1 MAAKSMILAFV
12 ILALIG
18 VWGARNST
26 MSNLLLPRGVR
37 NNNPLNI
44 RIGNDWQGESNVSND
59 KEFETFSHA
68 KYGFRAGAKIL
79 QNYQNQYG
87 LYTLAEMINRFAP
100 PNENNTKNYAAFV
113 AGELGVGVDE
123 RVDMQDRHL
132 LARTVHAM
140 SVMEVGRHYTI
151 NDAIEGV
158 ALV

>member
-1 MAAKSMILAFV
+1 MILAFV
-12 ILALIG
+12 ILCLIG
-18 VWGARNST
+18 VWGARNSDMT
-26 MSNLLLPRGVR
+26 KNLLQPRGVR

-44 RIGNDWQGESNVSND
+44 RIGNNDWQGKASTSND
-59 KEFETFSHA
+59 DEFETFTHS

-79 QNYQNQYG
+79 QNYQTQYG

-113 AGELGVGVDE
+113 AGEIGVDVNQ

-140 SVMEVGRHYTI
+140 SIMEVGRHYTI